1 MFSYAVAFPARDT
14 FSQGLSSSFY
24 DEHEQFRE
32 IYHAASQCIGEDL
45 YEISYQNNTAKPEL
59 HTVCLIT
66 HCYALY
72 QLFRLNAKV
81 PDAAIGFSQG
91 EFTAAAA
98 AESLDFLSILQLVY
112 RLEKIIANSPE
123 VTGGRMA
130 RVVELDREILLKCCE
145 EADPG
150 GKKLSLAILFTNDQ
164 NVVSGS
170 ADAIERVARL
180 AKQKGA
186 RWVLPL
192 GNGGAFHSPLCKEI
206 LSRSTPIFE
215 EYDFKDT
222 QIPVYSCIDGCGSRT
237 GTVIRK
243 KLSSQIAG
251 PIVWDRLVHNLT
263 QQGVD
268 TIIELGPG
276 CSISGNTRIIDPSV
290 KCNWVNDIQDLES
303 ILKHIAT
310 YSYSVNI

>member
-24 DEHEQFRE
+24 DEYIQFRE
-32 IYHAASQCIGEDL
+32 IYNAASQCIGEDL
-45 YEISYQNNTAKPEL
+45 HEISYRNNTVKPEL

-72 QLFRLNAKV
+72 QLFRSNIKK
-81 PDAAIGFSQG
+81 PDAVIGFSQG
-91 EFTAAAA
+91 EFTAAAV

-112 RLEKIIANSPE
+112 RLEKIIVNSPK
-123 VTGGRMA
+123 VTDGRMA

-150 GKKLSLAILFTNDQ
+150 RKELSVAILFSKDQ

-170 ADAIERVARL
+170 SGAVERVGRL
-180 AKQKGA
+180 AKQNGA
-186 RWVLPL
+186 RWVLSL

-206 LSRSTPIFE
+206 LNQSTPIFE
-215 EYDFKDT
+215 EYDFRDT
-222 QIPVYSCIDGCGSRT
+222 EIPVYSCIDGCGSRV

-243 KLSSQIAG
+243 KLSNQIAG
-251 PIVWDRLVHNLT
+251 SIVWDCLIHNLT
-263 QQGVD
+263 EQGID

-276 CSISGNTRIIDPSV
+276 CSISGNTRIVEPAV
-290 KCNWVNDIQDLES
+290 KCNWVNNIQDLES
-303 ILKHIAT
+303 ILKCIGK
-310 YSYSVNI
+310 